1 MGSHGFTRAAHYE
14 SHVAKHKG
22 LETHRCDQ
30 CGEAFARLDNLLRH
44 SARHKHGKIFGCEIC
59 HKGFHRKDKLLEHEK
74 VHSEYSFP
82 CNKCSKTFHTNDALK
97 HHLPL
102 HEDSNKTQCKIC
114 FKFITIKSMS
124 KHMASFHKDAIAS
137 DVKNNNK
144 SKSRSKGSTLGQEK
158 PHGCNYCKKSFVSA
172 AKLRL
177 HTGKCHAEERLLE
190 PPLHM
195 TTPDHPAMMSFS
207 QSLATEGSN
216 PARYFEE
223 NQRPLAQGPSCEPSR
238 RSLRQDCS
246 GELLQDRTGSS
257 ADLFQALC
265 SPHQTH
271 RSAPLHF

>member
-1 MGSHGFTRAAHYE
+1 MLNIAFNLFC
-14 SHVAKHKG
+14 K
-22 LETHRCDQ
+22 THTI
-30 CGEAFARLDNLLRH
+30 LNLQ
-44 SARHKHGKIFGCEIC
+44 
-59 HKGFHRKDKLLEHEK
+59 
-74 VHSEYSFP
+74 
-82 CNKCSKTFHTNDALK
+82 
-97 HHLPL
+97 
-102 HEDSNKTQCKIC
+102 DSNKTQCKIC

-144 SKSRSKGSTLGQEK
+144 SKSRSKGGALGQEK

-223 NQRPLAQGPSCEPSR
+223 NQQQLAQQQNKFQQASPASDGLPSQQVPEMELSYVNSSPEDISDFGQKDLPNVSGNGFIPTIHIPDNFD
-238 RSLRQDCS
+238 SLHSKMD
-246 GELLQDRTGSS
+246 ESS
-257 ADLFQALC
+257 EISINALF
-265 SPHQTH
+265 S
-271 RSAPLHF
+271 SVGHFQ

>member
-1 MGSHGFTRAAHYE
+1 M
-14 SHVAKHKG
+14 
-22 LETHRCDQ
+22 Q
-30 CGEAFARLDNLLRH
+30 
-44 SARHKHGKIFGCEIC
+44 
-59 HKGFHRKDKLLEHEK
+59 
-74 VHSEYSFP
+74 
-82 CNKCSKTFHTNDALK
+82 
-97 HHLPL
+97 
-102 HEDSNKTQCKIC
+102 DSNKTQCKIC

-124 KHMASFHKDAIAS
+124 KLMASFHKDAIAS

-144 SKSRSKGSTLGQEK
+144 SKSRSKGGALGQEK

-223 NQRPLAQGPSCEPSR
+223 NQQQLAQQQNKFQQASPASDGLPSQQVPEMELSYVNSSPEDISDFGQKDLPNVSGNGFIPTIHIPVNFD
-238 RSLRQDCS
+238 SLHSKMD
-246 GELLQDRTGSS
+246 ESS
-257 ADLFQALC
+257 EISINALF
-265 SPHQTH
+265 S
-271 RSAPLHF
+271 SVGHFQ